1 MPETTISRRPVLEKR
16 LPPGPRG
23 HWFLGIAPD
32 VDRDPL
38 GTLTAISRQYG
49 DVVRYRFLIWYG
61 HLVNRPD
68 FIKQVLVDNNHNYS
82 KNTVSFRGLR
92 PLVGNGLLTSDGDF
106 WLRQRRLMQ
115 PAFHK
120 QQIDRFSRMMTE
132 TAERTLKDWFDH
144 GYTQK
149 PFNVANEM
157 MRLTL
162 SVVGQA
168 LFSQDLS
175 SAANTVGPAFTEASE
190 GISQR
195 MRSAFQLPLSLPT
208 PRNRRMTAAIQ
219 QLDRVVHQ
227 IIQQRRSDL
236 DAGRTVEDDL
246 LTVLVKAQDETSGQ
260 GMTDQQL
267 RDEVMTLLLAGH
279 ETTANTLS
287 WTWYLLSQHPEV
299 NRKLQA
305 ELRSVLNGRAPVL
318 EDLANL
324 PYNRM
329 VIQEAMRLYPPA
341 WFISRLAEEEDEI
354 GGYTIPAQSMV
365 SFSPYLM
372 HHHPDFWDNPEGFD
386 PERFSPENSAI
397 RPGYAY
403 FPFGGGPRL
412 CIGRDFAMTEAQLVL
427 ATIASRLRLDLVPG
441 KTVVPD
447 PLITLRPSGGVWV
460 MARENRE

>member
-1 MPETTISRRPVLEKR
+1 MPETTLSSQPAFKKR

-32 VDRDPL
+32 VSQDPL

-49 DVVRYRFLIWYG
+49 DVVRYRFLIWYA
-61 HLVNRPD
+61 HLVNHPD
-68 FIKQVLVDNNHNYS
+68 YIKQVLVDNNRNYT
-82 KNTVSFRGLR
+82 KNTISFRNLR
-92 PLVGNGLLTSDGDF
+92 PIVGNGLLTSDGEF

-120 QQIDRFSRMMTE
+120 QQIDRFSAMMTE
-132 TAERTLKDWFDH
+132 TAEATLKRWHDLK
-144 GYTQK
+144 YNQN

-162 SVVGQA
+162 SVVGKA

-190 GISQR
+190 GISER
-195 MRSAFQLPLSLPT
+195 MRSALQLPLNIPT
-208 PRNRRMTAAIQ
+208 PRNRRMTVAIQ

-227 IIQQRRSDL
+227 IIQQRRADL
-236 DAGRTVEDDL
+236 EAGRDVEDDL
-246 LTVLVKAQDETSGQ
+246 LTVLVKAQDEKSGQ

-305 ELRSVLNGRAPVL
+305 ELRSVLSGRTPTM

-324 PYNRM
+324 RYNRM

-341 WFISRLAEEEDEI
+341 WFLSRLAEEEDEI

-372 HHHPDFWDNPEGFD
+372 HHHPDFWNNPEGFD
-386 PERFSPENSAI
+386 PERFNPENSAN
-397 RPGYAY
+397 RPPYAY

-412 CIGRDFAMTEAQLVL
+412 CIGRDFALAEAQLVL
-427 ATIASRLRLDLVPG
+427 ATIASRLQLNLIPG

-447 PLITLRPSGGVWV
+447 PLITLRPNGGVW
-460 MARENRE
+460 MTMQEIRE